1 MIDWSLI
8 KFPPVNLWSF
18 SFTAR
23 RYVMNKSE
31 YSEDWQSE
39 QRATAISQN
48 GNEGSHYFL
57 IDQANGEK
65 NLQSEKNDLT
75 DEPITSD
82 INCSNIMI

>member
-1 MIDWSLI
+1 MGRPYNPKHQRKLQKLSEQ
-8 KFPPVNLWSF
+8 P
-18 SFTAR
+18 
-23 RYVMNKSE
+23 E